1 MNNGDRADLL
11 VPIIVGITGHRDIPV
26 EDCQALK
33 VQIQLIFDDLK
44 KKYPLTPVSLISS
57 LAEGADRIAAEVAIE
72 NSIKLIV
79 PLPLPQDEYARDFE
93 SSSSRE
99 DFVRLLAKA
108 SVSFEIPLVR
118 GNTAESIK
126 DYGPARDRQY
136 FAAGRF
142 MVEHCQILIALWDGI
157 TNEKVGGTGDI
168 VELQLLGD
176 TTRTDNDD
184 IIFNPIQTGPV
195 YNIVTRRKSE
205 DGPIKPDK
213 SFFQQFLPQNTFSS
227 FKPFAINILYP
238 LNVDT
243 KGSLEEEQQRVFACI
258 DTFNRDAI
266 TLSNELATQSKQS
279 VEWLMSIPT
288 SSPEQRTDKMFTKE
302 DLSGPQKELLEKFA
316 IADAMA
322 IYFQKDTYTA
332 LYAIACFIPLIVF
345 FFEMYLSISSAL
357 IVIAGYL
364 APMACA
370 YGVYYWSKQ
379 RKNQEKFLD
388 YRALAE
394 GLRVQF
400 FWKLAG
406 LHESVASDY
415 LGKQQSELDWIRQ
428 AIRNWSLLTGFG
440 NNGSLPA
447 HEEALQAVKTYW
459 VQGQAHYYRNAA
471 FRQKEKMERLD
482 LIAKV
487 FFSTAMFV
495 LTPAMLTIHKFKL
508 GGDLL
513 DNWMQVV
520 TPASFVIAGAI
531 NYYNDKML
539 FSAQVKQYTR
549 MGALFNKALKLLDA
563 NPDNQLRSR
572 DVLLKLGKEAIAENG
587 DWLLMHRERP
597 IEVPQG

>member
-1 MNNGDRADLL
+1 MAS
-11 VPIIVGITGHRDIPV
+11 VPIMIGVTGHRDIYE
-26 EDCQALK
+26 EDYQELK
-33 VQIQLIFDDLK
+33 RRVQSIFADLK
-44 KKYPLTPVSLISS
+44 AKYPFTPLSLISS

-72 NSIKLIV
+72 NSMQLIV
-79 PLPLPQDEYARDFE
+79 PLPLPQDEYERDFE
-93 SSSSRE
+93 SSSSKE
-99 DFVRLLAKA
+99 NFTKLLSKAFSSFV
-108 SVSFEIPLVR
+108 IPIVQ
-118 GNTAESIK
+118 GNTINSIK

-136 FAAGRF
+136 FAAGQF

-157 TNEKVGGTGDI
+157 LNEKLGGTADI
-168 VELQLLGD
+168 VELQLSGD
-176 TTRTDNDD
+176 TTRADNED

-195 YNIVTRRKSE
+195 YHIVTRRKSE
-205 DGPIKPDK
+205 NGSIRPDTG
-213 SFFQQFLPQNTFSS
+213 FFQQFLSHDTFPS
-227 FKPFAINILYP
+227 FNQFAVNILYP
-238 LNVDT
+238 LNEDNT
-243 KGSLEEEQQRVFACI
+243 GSREEEQQRVFTCI
-258 DTFNRDAI
+258 DAFNCDAI
-266 TLSNELATQSKQS
+266 TLANELATQSKQS

-288 SSPEQRTDKMFTKE
+288 SSPGQHTDSKFTKE
-302 DLSGPQKELLEKFA
+302 DLSGPQKELLERFA

-322 IYFQKDTYTA
+322 IHFQKDTYAA
-332 LYAIACFIPLIVF
+332 LYAIACFVPLIVF

-357 IVIAGYL
+357 IVILGYL

-400 FWKLAG
+400 FWRLAG
-406 LHESVASDY
+406 LRESVASDY

-428 AIRNWSLLTGFG
+428 AIRNWNLLTGFV
-440 NNGSLPA
+440 NDCNKPI
-447 HEEALQAVKTYW
+447 HIEALQAVKTYW
-459 VQGQAHYYRNAA
+459 VQGQSHYYRNAA
-471 FRQKEKMERLD
+471 IKQKKKMERLN
-482 LIAKV
+482 LISKV
-487 FFSTAMFV
+487 FFSIAMFV
-495 LTPAMLTIHKFKL
+495 LTPAMLIIHKFKL

-513 DNWMQVV
+513 DNWMQVA

-539 FSAQVKQYTR
+539 FSAQAKQYIR
-549 MGALFNKALKLLDA
+549 MGALFNKALKLLES
-563 NPDNQLRSR
+563 NPDNELQSR